1 MTNCHDDNES
11 FRNRLT
17 EYFRALD
24 EDRAFDAN
32 DAARK
37 SDDDATADE
46 ATPDFS
52 LDSAWREKDDIQ
64 KPLISAVKDV
74 SMFDCPQY
82 LESLFLSELR
92 GGLSTFLSVLGFG
105 DEASVAKV
113 RRILDSH
120 FPTLESE
127 TIEMLRIME
136 HELARLG
143 LGGSHNCS
151 DLGSMFPDEGEKTF
165 SRLEVAEARIRLLRL
180 LFEVRMARLQLQ
192 AKQNE
197 VL

>member
-37 SDDDATADE
+37 SDNDATGDE

-52 LDSAWREKDDIQ
+52 LDSAWLEKDDVQ

-82 LESLFLSELR
+82 LES
-92 GGLSTFLSVLGFG
+92 
-105 DEASVAKV
+105 
-113 RRILDSH
+113 
-120 FPTLESE
+120 
-127 TIEMLRIME
+127 
-136 HELARLG
+136 
-143 LGGSHNCS
+143 
-151 DLGSMFPDEGEKTF
+151 
-165 SRLEVAEARIRLLRL
+165 
-180 LFEVRMARLQLQ
+180 
-192 AKQNE
+192 
-197 VL
+197 